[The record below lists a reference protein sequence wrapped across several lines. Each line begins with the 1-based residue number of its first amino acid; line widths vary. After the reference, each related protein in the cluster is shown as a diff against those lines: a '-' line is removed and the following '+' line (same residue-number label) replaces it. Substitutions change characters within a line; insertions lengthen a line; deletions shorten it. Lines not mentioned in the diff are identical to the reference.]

1 MYTVL
6 NIIALCLIPLI
17 ILMMVAGAKVNST
30 FKKYNNQST
39 KSGMTAEQA
48 ARYILDKQGLYTV
61 DIRKCRGKLTDHYDP
76 KTNSLYLS
84 EAVYGNTSVAAIGV
98 ACHEA
103 GHAMQ
108 YADGYMPV
116 KIRTALVPLV
126 NLSSRLSFP
135 LIIIAMLL
143 ELVSY
148 GVSALQTV
156 STVLLFAA
164 VICYLFY
171 CIFTLITLPT
181 EYNASKRAK
190 NLLSEFDLVDEA
202 QAVGVKKVLNAAA
215 NTYLVSFAFS
225 LVQLARILLIFL
237 SGRNRR

>member
-30 FKKYNNQST
+30 FKKYDDQPT

-48 ARYILDKQGLYTV
+48 ARFILDKQGLYTV
-61 DIRKCRGKLTDHYDP
+61 DIRQCKGKLTDHYDP

-108 YADGYMPV
+108 YADEYMPV

-126 NLSSRLSFP
+126 NLSSKLSFP
-135 LIIIAMLL
+135 LILIAMLL
-143 ELVSY
+143 EFISY
-148 GVSALQTV
+148 GVSGLQTL
-156 STVLLFAA
+156 SSVLLFAA

-181 EYNASKRAK
+181 EFNASKRAK
-190 NLLSEFDLVDEA
+190 KLLSDYDLVDET

-215 NTYLVSFAFS
+215 NTYLISFAFS
-225 LVQLARILLIFL
+225 LVQLVRILLIFL
-237 SGRNRR
+237 NGRNRR

>member
-1 MYTVL
+1 
-6 NIIALCLIPLI
+6 
-17 ILMMVAGAKVNST
+17 MMVAGAKVNST
-30 FKKYNNQST
+30 FKNYNDQPT

-48 ARYILDKQGLYTV
+48 ARFILDKQGLYTV
-61 DIRKCRGKLTDHYDP
+61 DIRQCKGRLTDHYDP

-108 YADGYMPV
+108 YADEYMPV

-135 LIIIAMLL
+135 LILIAMLL
-143 ELVSY
+143 EFVSY
-148 GVSALQTV
+148 GVSGLQTL
-156 STVLLFAA
+156 SSVLLFAA

-181 EYNASKRAK
+181 EFNASKRAK
-190 NLLSEFDLVDEA
+190 NLLSEYDLVDET

-215 NTYLVSFAFS
+215 NTYLISFAFS
-225 LVQLARILLIFL
+225 LVQLVRILLIFL
-237 SGRNRR
+237 NGRNRR

>member
-30 FKKYNNQST
+30 FKNYNDQPT

-48 ARYILDKQGLYTV
+48 ARFILDKQGLYTV
-61 DIRKCRGKLTDHYDP
+61 DIRQCKGRLTDHYDP

-108 YADGYMPV
+108 YADEYLPV

-135 LIIIAMLL
+135 LILIAMLL
-143 ELVSY
+143 EFVSY
-148 GVSALQTV
+148 GVSGLQTL
-156 STVLLFAA
+156 SSVLLFAA

-181 EYNASKRAK
+181 EFNASKRAK
-190 NLLSEFDLVDEA
+190 NLLSEYDLVDET

-215 NTYLVSFAFS
+215 NTYLISFAFS
-225 LVQLARILLIFL
+225 LVQLVRILLIFL
-237 SGRNRR
+237 NGRNRR